1 MITPNDIATKDFKK
15 VAVGYSPEEVD
26 TFLDDIYEDYEKLY
40 KESQKEKSKTEAV
53 AEDTDRLKHLEKSIE
68 RTLSLAEAAAEETK
82 AAAKADGDAIINSAK
97 QQAEDILASA
107 RTKAYELEQKISGLE
122 SRYELMKTRIKLLL
136 YAEIELLDKGEVLAE
151 KEAKAQEI
159 KNRQA
164 AAGSSCRGSFCIMQK
179 SSERVIE
186 YDTDFDNDT
195 ADFIRPGDK
204 ALGIRKPEADSQH
217 DGGGRLSGFDV
228 CGKQRGCLRDAL
240 RAEVADSGADRRN
253 CRCADLFLPHTAEK
267 EGISSPARGTFIGAF
282 GGGRQYY

>member
-40 KESQKEKSKTEAV
+40 KESQKEKSEAV

-82 AAAKADGDAIINSAK
+82 TAAKADGDAIINSAK

-151 KEAKAQEI
+151 KEAKAQET
-159 KNRQA
+159 K
-164 AAGSSCRGSFCIMQK
+164 
-179 SSERVIE
+179 
-186 YDTDFDNDT
+186 
-195 ADFIRPGDK
+195 
-204 ALGIRKPEADSQH
+204 
-217 DGGGRLSGFDV
+217 
-228 CGKQRGCLRDAL
+228 
-240 RAEVADSGADRRN
+240 
-253 CRCADLFLPHTAEK
+253 
-267 EGISSPARGTFIGAF
+267 
-282 GGGRQYY
+282 

>member
-26 TFLDDIYEDYEKLY
+26 TFLDDIYE
-40 KESQKEKSKTEAV
+40 ESQKEKSKTEAV

-151 KEAKAQEI
+151 KEAKAQET
-159 KNRQA
+159 K
-164 AAGSSCRGSFCIMQK
+164 
-179 SSERVIE
+179 
-186 YDTDFDNDT
+186 
-195 ADFIRPGDK
+195 
-204 ALGIRKPEADSQH
+204 
-217 DGGGRLSGFDV
+217 
-228 CGKQRGCLRDAL
+228 
-240 RAEVADSGADRRN
+240 
-253 CRCADLFLPHTAEK
+253 
-267 EGISSPARGTFIGAF
+267 
-282 GGGRQYY
+282 